1 MGAESR
7 ANAALKQAIND
18 QIADRLAKAI
28 PPERHKLIDRYGRP
42 ILVLGT
48 YSLLT
53 QELPVTVEDITP
65 IMHPGAPPDSYLVRL
80 SATIELRGQSRAP
93 MRPLILL
100 AGPPQPASNTGSGT
114 TDTPTNPNPDA
125 PPDPPPT
132 LESGIVLTDL

>member
-7 ANAALKQAIND
+7 ANAALKQAID
-18 QIADRLAKAI
+18 QQIADRLAKAI
-28 PPERHKLIDRYGRP
+28 PSERHKLIDRYGRP

-48 YSLLT
+48 YALLT

-100 AGPPQPASNTGSGT
+100 AGPPQPAS
-114 TDTPTNPNPDA
+114 TPQPSPDA
-125 PPDPPPT
+125 EPVPQDAPT
-132 LESGIVLTDL
+132 PGVVITDV